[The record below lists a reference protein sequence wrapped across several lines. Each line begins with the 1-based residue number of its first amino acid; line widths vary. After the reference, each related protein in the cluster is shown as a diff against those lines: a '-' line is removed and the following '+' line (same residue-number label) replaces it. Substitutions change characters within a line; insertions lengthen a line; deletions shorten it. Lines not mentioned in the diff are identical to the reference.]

1 MSEVRKEIINRLT
14 KLSGTTEVEGISEE
28 VKETSLRFKNGTE
41 TIDDILNYCRNFM
54 FTCENGIKLNLV
66 EKKYL
71 DKIIDECKKLSVERE
86 EDKNELERFKKENQD
101 LKEENERI
109 RIARVAIPDGY
120 YSNYFISEN
129 KLVNID
135 TNKYFIEIE
144 QGKFVDLKQV
154 YLDNKNSILKQKI
167 KDKIE
172 ELNEEFYKRN
182 TGEDDNYYI
191 LSEQYA
197 FAEDALKELLEE

>member
-1 MSEVRKEIINRLT
+1 MIEVDE
-14 KLSGTTEVEGISEE
+14 ISEE
-28 VKETSLRFKNGTE
+28 IKQISKRFNNGEE
-41 TIDDILNYCRNFM
+41 TIEDILNHCRHYILKL
-54 FTCENGIKLNLV
+54 ENGRKLDLV

-191 LSEQYA
+191 LSQQYA